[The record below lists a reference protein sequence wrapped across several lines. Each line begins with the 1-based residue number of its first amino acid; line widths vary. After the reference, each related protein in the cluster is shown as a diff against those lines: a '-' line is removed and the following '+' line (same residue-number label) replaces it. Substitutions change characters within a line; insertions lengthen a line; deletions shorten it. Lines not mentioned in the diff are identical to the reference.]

1 VNFGLAAITFALV
14 IPAELPDKTFIS
26 GVVLSSRYSAFP
38 VWIGAASGLI
48 VQAGIA
54 VLAGRLLALLPHRI
68 VESIVAA
75 LFFAGA
81 AYLLA
86 IKEKMAIGEG
96 EAIATKEERAMSDP
110 EVKSVA
116 KRLLSSQARVV
127 LTTFVIITVAE
138 FGDLTQVL
146 IANLSARYKDPLS
159 VFIGASVGFI
169 VISGLGAALGQTIT
183 RVVPLG
189 LVRKISGLAL
199 LALGILSTVNAAT

>member
-1 VNFGLAAITFALV
+1 MNFGLAAITFALV

-96 EAIATKEERAMSDP
+96 EAIATKEERAMSNP

>member
-1 VNFGLAAITFALV
+1 MNFGLAAITFALV